1 MPVGELSALGAAL
14 TWALTGVLLT
24 NINRK
29 VHILAIGTVRALS
42 ASSFLLAL
50 LFAGGN
56 WDELRH
62 LDAETLARIVASVVV
77 TLGAGD
83 TSFFIATKRIG
94 VARAM
99 PLSMIY
105 PLFTCL
111 LASLFLGER
120 ISLATGVGGG
130 LILAGVYMLSLR
142 WPVRLVSPNRE
153 DLLGVLAAI
162 AAAMFWSAGSVV
174 LTPASHRISAVP
186 AHFLRQTLTA
196 IMFLSVMPKPAG
208 FRQLEKLTFR
218 EWLQLIAGGLSG
230 SGIGS
235 ILYFWGL
242 RDAGATVTAVLMAA
256 SPLFST
262 PMSVAFL
269 GERVNRRVIAG
280 TLLIMVGVWCVILG

>member
-1 MPVGELSALGAAL
+1 MPIGELSALGAAL

-29 VHILAIGTVRALS
+29 VHILAIGSVRALS
-42 ASSFLLAL
+42 ASSFFLIL
-50 LFAGGN
+50 LFAGGRWN
-56 WDELRH
+56 ELRH
-62 LDAETLARIVASVVV
+62 MDVETLARIVASVIV

-105 PLFTCL
+105 PLFTGL
-111 LASLFLGER
+111 MAAFFLGEC
-120 ISLATGVGGG
+120 IAWPTILGGV
-130 LILAGVYMLSLR
+130 LVLAGVYMLSLR
-142 WPVRLVSPNRE
+142 WPLRLLSPNKD
-153 DLLGVLAAI
+153 DLVGVLAAL
-162 AAAMFWSAGSVV
+162 AAAVLWSAGSVV

-186 AHFLRQTLTA
+186 AHFLRQTLSA
-196 IMFLSVMPKPAG
+196 IMFLSVMPQPAG
-208 FRQLEKLTFR
+208 FRQLEKLTLR

-242 RDAGATVTAVLMAA
+242 RDAGATITAVLMAA

-269 GERVNRRVIAG
+269 GERVNRRVVIG
-280 TLLIMVGVWCVILG
+280 TLFIIAGVWCVILG

>member
-1 MPVGELSALGAAL
+1 MPIGELSALGAAL

-29 VHILAIGTVRALS
+29 VHILAIGAVRALS
-42 ASSFLLAL
+42 ASSFFLIL
-50 LFAGGN
+50 LFAGGR
-56 WDELRH
+56 WGELR
-62 LDAETLARIVASVVV
+62 DMDVETLARIIASVIV

-111 LASLFLGER
+111 LASFLLGER
-120 ISLATGVGGG
+120 ISLTTGLGSG

-142 WPVRLVSPNRE
+142 WPLRLLSPNKD
-153 DLLGVLAAI
+153 DLVGVLAAL
-162 AAAMFWSAGSVV
+162 AAAVLWSVGSVV

-196 IMFLSVMPKPAG
+196 IMFLCVMPRPAG
-208 FRQLEKLTFR
+208 FRQLERLTAR

-242 RDAGATVTAVLMAA
+242 RDAGAAVTAVLMAA

-269 GERVNRRVIAG
+269 GERVNRRVVAG
-280 TLLIMVGVWCVILG
+280 TLLIIAGVWCVILG